1 MEELF
6 SIKDIPEISAKKF
19 GSKIALQIK
28 SGYTFRSITYD
39 QLNDITTKMAEYL
52 LHLGV
57 KRGDAFAI
65 LGENRPEWAISYFSI
80 ARTGAYII
88 PIDSMLKEQEIR
100 LILHYIKAKGIFV
113 SPKYL
118 DLINEIKESLP
129 DLKYVISMGESEH
142 MHEISFNNAIEEGN
156 RLIDRGSK
164 KYKDIKSDLDDT
176 YVIIFTS
183 GTTGQSKGVMLTN
196 RNISYDIIYSAKLI
210 EVKENDR
217 FISVLPL
224 HHTFEA
230 TAGFLLPLYNGCTI
244 TYARSLKPNEI
255 LEDIKDSQST
265 IMLGVPLLFEKIIL
279 GIKRA
284 IKKSPIT
291 NTIVNGMLTLQKGS
305 KFLLNIK
312 LGSTMFKSLREK
324 SGLSSIRL
332 MISGGAALKPEVAEA
347 FESFGFLLVQGYGLT
362 ETSPVVSVNP
372 LHKYKHRSI
381 GIPIEGVEV
390 EIDQPNENGEG
401 ELKIRGPIVMKGY
414 YNNQS
419 ATDEVIKDGWFYT
432 GDIGYK
438 DKEGYLYISGR
449 KKSII
454 VTQAG
459 KNVYPEEIEEKLL
472 ESELIEEVI
481 VIPVKSKKNGREEV
495 GAVVYP
501 NPELIES
508 IMKEKLSE
516 EESYKKLKDI
526 IGKEIF
532 KICENLADYKRVKKF
547 GIVYEEFPKTT
558 TKKIKRYLYNNY
570 TIDD

>member
-39 QLNDITTKMAEYL
+39 QLNDITTKLAEYL

-57 KRGDAFAI
+57 KSGDAFAI
-65 LGENRPEWAISYFSI
+65 LGENRPEWALSYFSI

-88 PIDSMLKEQEIR
+88 PVDSMLKEQEIK

-113 SPKYL
+113 SPRYL

-129 DLKYVISMGESEH
+129 DLKYVISMGEAEH
-142 MHEISFNNAIEEGN
+142 MHEISFNNAIEEGK
-156 RLIDRGSK
+156 RLLDSGLK
-164 KYKDIKSDLDDT
+164 KYKDVKSEIDDT
-176 YVIIFTS
+176 CVIIFTS

-312 LGSTMFKSLREK
+312 LGSSMFKSLREK

-390 EIDQPNENGEG
+390 EVDQQNENGEG

-459 KNVYPEEIEEKLL
+459 KNVYPEEIEERLL

-501 NPELIES
+501 NPELIEN

-516 EESYKKLKDI
+516 DESYKKLKDI

>member
-39 QLNDITTKMAEYL
+39 QLNDITTKLAEYL

-57 KRGDAFAI
+57 KMGDAFAI
-65 LGENRPEWAISYFSI
+65 LGENRPEWALSYFSI

-88 PIDSMLKEQEIR
+88 PVDSMLKEQEIK

-113 SPKYL
+113 SPRYL

-129 DLKYVISMGESEH
+129 DLKYVISMGEAEH
-142 MHEISFNNAIEEGN
+142 MHEISFNNAIEEGK
-156 RLIDRGSK
+156 RLLDSGLK
-164 KYKDIKSDLDDT
+164 KYKDVKSEIDDT
-176 YVIIFTS
+176 CVIIFTS

-312 LGSTMFKSLREK
+312 LGSSMFKSLREK

-390 EIDQPNENGEG
+390 EVDQQNENGEG

-459 KNVYPEEIEEKLL
+459 KNVYPEEIEERLL

-501 NPELIES
+501 NPELIEN

-516 EESYKKLKDI
+516 DESYKKLKDI